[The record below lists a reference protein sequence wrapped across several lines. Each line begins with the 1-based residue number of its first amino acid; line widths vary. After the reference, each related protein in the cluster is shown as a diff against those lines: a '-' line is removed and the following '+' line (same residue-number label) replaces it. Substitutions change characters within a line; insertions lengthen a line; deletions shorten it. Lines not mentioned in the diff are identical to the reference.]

1 MMRRRRRAPYTII
14 IITLCFV
21 AVGVIGFYI
30 GSRVNLARNEDNK
43 SIVADEDE
51 RRSEI
56 EQPQPGTIDTDPA
69 DDTTPVNIVEN
80 SVSPETKIIFRSHY
94 TKCQTIKDEP
104 MSATEDMVGLKEDA
118 FKTYAAELYPEWQIV
133 RFSNEE
139 VILFQRKD
147 QICPDH
153 FFVSELDG
161 YIVVF
166 KYTETGQRYVVEKT
180 DIPVAHLPEIDQ
192 EKIRRGILIRNRSEV
207 NQLLEDYSS

>member
-14 IITLCFV
+14 LFTLGFI
-21 AVGVIGFYI
+21 AVGIMGFYI
-30 GSRVNLARNEDNK
+30 GYRVYPTRNEENK
-43 SIVADEDE
+43 SIVIDESE
-51 RRSEI
+51 QRSEI
-56 EQPQPGTIDTDPA
+56 NDPEANIDPDPS
-69 DDTTPVNIVEN
+69 DDITPVNIVEN
-80 SVSPETKIIFRSHY
+80 SISLDTKIIFRSHF

-104 MSATEDMVGLKEDA
+104 MTATEDMIGLKEDA
-118 FKTYAAELYPEWQIV
+118 FETYAAELYPDWQMV
-133 RFSNEE
+133 RFSKEE

-153 FFVSELDG
+153 FFVSELEG

-166 KYTETGQRYVVEKT
+166 KYTETGERYVVEKT

-192 EKIRRGILIRNRSEV
+192 EKIKRGILIRNRSEV